1 MSLDYLIEHVGV
13 EPPVFGESHSSVTW
27 WKCDR
32 GPQWRAYAERKLNP
46 SWQVSEIRLLN
57 SLQGPNSGEIGKYHY
72 VVETDISKAAEDEFN
87 AWYDTGPSA
96 STGNGQCQAL
106 YASVRFTSLYRLLRI
121 IVSFCYGKQ
130 GVVGCP
136 THGMELKNSTH
147 VLKHGTRIIY
157 TTLLRIRT

>member
-13 EPPVFGESHSSVTW
+13 EPPVFGESHS
-27 WKCDR
+27 
-32 GPQWRAYAERKLNP
+32 
-46 SWQVSEIRLLN
+46 
-57 SLQGPNSGEIGKYHY
+57 
-72 VVETDISKAAEDEFN
+72 
-87 AWYDTGPSA
+87 
-96 STGNGQCQAL
+96 
-106 YASVRFTSLYRLLRI
+106 SVRFTSLYRLLRI